1 MSLKFKAM
9 VLSCIDPRFQP
20 IVFNFLKKKNLLG
33 KYSSFTI
40 AGGSIGVT
48 KGKFNSWKKVFWDN
62 LLISIKFHRIKKLII
77 INHLD
82 CGMAKLVNLKK
93 NFNENIET
101 NIHSISFK
109 KIKRNLK
116 KKFPN
121 LKVEL
126 FLISLDKKVRKY

>member
-1 MSLKFKAM
+1 
-9 VLSCIDPRFQP
+9 
-20 IVFNFLKKKNLLG
+20 
-33 KYSSFTI
+33 
-40 AGGSIGVT
+40 
-48 KGKFNSWKKVFWDN
+48 
-62 LLISIKFHRIKKLII
+62 
-77 INHLD
+77 
-82 CGMAKLVNLKK
+82 LVNLKK
-93 NFNENIET
+93 NFNENIEI